1 MCVFYVQ
8 MGKRVWFNGEMQ
20 KRNEISLAFIEFRS
34 FYVRYVKIA
43 DDSKKNPAS
52 TATQTINA
60 RMEAYFMGKMINAN
74 SHILILN
81 LNCKSKRTN
90 YNVVQKLHFLHSI
103 RFESIHFSDH
113 YGENHWRVNALGC
126 LNWIRN
132 KQGMKWNGD
141 QCKQQQRA
149 MVSTVAATTA
159 VEKTLKQMNY
169 HYEKSQ
175 RYERILKFN

>member
-1 MCVFYVQ
+1 MCEWEKECGLMAKCKKETRF
-8 MGKRVWFNGEMQ
+8 RLL
-20 KRNEISLAFIEFRS
+20 RSLCAICENCR
-34 FYVRYVKIA
+34 RQQ
-43 DDSKKNPAS
+43 KNPAS

-90 YNVVQKLHFLHSI
+90 YNVAQKLHFLHSI

-149 MVSTVAATTA
+149 MVSTVAATATA
-159 VEKTLKQMNY
+159 AAKKRWNETNKWTIITRNRSDTREY
-169 HYEKSQ
+169 
-175 RYERILKFN
+175 